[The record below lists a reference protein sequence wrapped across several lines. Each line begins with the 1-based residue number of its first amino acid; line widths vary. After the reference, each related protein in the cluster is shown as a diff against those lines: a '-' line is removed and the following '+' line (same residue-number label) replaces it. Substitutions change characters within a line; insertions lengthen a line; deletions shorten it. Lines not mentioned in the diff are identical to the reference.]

1 MEFTFWTIL
10 FLITYSLFGY
20 LAVIRIMSKISRKK
34 RLCDETYLPD
44 VSMVISAYN
53 EEKVIEKK
61 IRNFLEIDY
70 PEEKIRL
77 FIGSDGSNDGTN
89 EILKRYE
96 GEKIKISLYEQ
107 RRGKT
112 AVLNNLIPQTEG
124 SIIIFSDADTFY
136 QPDAVK
142 KIVRHFA
149 DKNVGAVCG
158 RLILSNPDEKNVG
171 GWGEKIYWVYENK
184 IKQIEGIIK
193 TTIGATG
200 GIYAIR
206 KSLFNKVPENKNIAC
221 DFFTPVKIAGSG
233 FDVIYEGEAKAA
245 EKTAMSI
252 RKEFSRKIR
261 IGVQNFRVI
270 PMLVP
275 YLNPLKGFIAFGLWS
290 HKIIRW
296 FTPFLL
302 ISLFV
307 INVLLAD
314 KPFYKA
320 VLIVQAVFL
329 IFTLIGFILQFFG
342 KKMFIFS
349 APFYYITINA
359 ALFIA
364 FFKSI
369 FTTQKPTWETNERQ
383 L

>member
-61 IRNFLEIDY
+61 IGNFLEIDY
-70 PEEKIRL
+70 PEKKIQL
-77 FIGSDGSNDGTN
+77 LIGSDGSNDGTN

-96 GEKIKISLYEQ
+96 GERIKISLYEQ
-107 RRGKT
+107 RKGKT
-112 AVLNNLIPQTEG
+112 AVLNNLIPQAEG

-136 QPDAVK
+136 KPDAVK

-149 DKNVGAVCG
+149 DKNTGAVCG

-206 KSLFNKVPENKNIAC
+206 KSLFSKVPENKNIAC

-261 IGVQNFRVI
+261 IGVQNFQVI

-275 YLNPLKGFIAFGLWS
+275 YLNPLRGFIAFGLWS

-302 ISLFV
+302 IALFV

-314 KPFYKA
+314 NPFYKA
-320 VLIVQAVFL
+320 VLILQAVFL
-329 IFTLIGFILQFFG
+329 IFTLIGFILQFFR

-369 FTTQKPTWETNERQ
+369 FTTQKPTWETSERQ